1 MDKIV
6 TKVEVPE
13 RVIARFCKELV
24 SGIQHLHSNGLIHRD
39 LKVPDLKTQFKNE
52 VIIMF
57 QSDNLLLGMEGQV
70 KITDFGFASKI
81 QAKNF
86 ILIFCNKD
94 PGGREKDHNGWDT
107 LLDGSRGLANIHF
120 PPLSLPRKITF
131 LPSPRL

>member
-1 MDKIV
+1 
-6 TKVEVPE
+6 
-13 RVIARFCKELV
+13 
-24 SGIQHLHSNGLIHRD
+24 
-39 LKVPDLKTQFKNE
+39 
-52 VIIMF
+52 MF

-86 ILIFCNKD
+86 IQIFCNKD
-94 PGGREKDHNGWDT
+94 PGGREKDHDGWDT

-131 LPSPRL
+131 SHLPDCEPAGL